1 MNRRNFMGFGVLAMA
16 TLPAVLSAFESID
29 FRKTK
34 PDVWKAKTVDAA
46 IKALYGDIKPE
57 EKGVKVKAPKVAS
70 NGGAVPV
77 TVKSDIPAKTV
88 AFFQNMD
95 PESAVVV
102 WNVPE
107 DGIIDYFMKV
117 KLKATDEN
125 GGNGELTAV
134 VEGKDGKFYVGKTK
148 LQVAKGGCE
157 G

>member
-16 TLPAVLSAFESID
+16 TLPSVLSAIESID

-34 PDVWKAKTVDAA
+34 PDTWTAKTVDDA

-57 EKGVKVKAPKVAS
+57 ESGVTVKAPKVAS

-77 TVKSDIPAKTV
+77 TIKSDIAAKTV
-88 AFFQNMD
+88 AVFQNMN
-95 PESAVVV
+95 PESAVAVF
-102 WNVPE
+102 NVPE
-107 DGIIDYFMKV
+107 DGIIDYFFKL

-125 GGNGELTAV
+125 GGNGVITAI
-134 VEGKDGKFYVGKTK
+134 VEGKDGKFYKGKVA

>member
-107 DGIIDYFMKV
+107 DGVIDYFMKI

>member
-1 MNRRNFMGFGVLAMA
+1 MNRRNFIGFGVLAMA
-16 TLPAVLSAFESID
+16 TLPATLSAFSSID

-34 PDVWKAKTVDAA
+34 PDTWTAKTVDSA

-57 EKGVKVKAPKVAS
+57 EKGVTVKAPKVAS
-70 NGGAVPV
+70 NGGAVPI

-88 AFFQNMD
+88 AVFQDMN
-95 PESAVVV
+95 PESAVAV

-107 DGIIDYFMKV
+107 DGAVDYSFKI

-125 GGNGELTAV
+125 GGNGTVYAI
-134 VEGKDGKFYVGKTK
+134 VEGRDGKFYKGKVS